1 MLAESVN
8 KTNEDKLMNERPDP
22 TEEMQKHLFLTG
34 SEEWPIQHVVNAIIN
49 CALQLNS
56 LPPSAEK
63 TMAMRKLIEA
73 NDCVKRCPSDAQ
85 DNPS

>member
-22 TEEMQKHLFLTG
+22 TEEMQIHLSINGMEDMKNQTV
-34 SEEWPIQHVVNAIIN
+34 INAIQS
-49 CALQLNS
+49 AAMQLISN

-73 NDCVKRCPSDAQ
+73 NDCVKRCPSE
-85 DNPS
+85 